1 MRNLF
6 NIYFFVCFW
15 SCSQRK
21 NCNTDNMSS
30 ELPQHFCKF
39 YGCFL
44 VRHVKL
50 WTQRNKTAVAYRQTK
65 AERALHLI
73 QFVVSKFI

>member
-1 MRNLF
+1 
-6 NIYFFVCFW
+6 
-15 SCSQRK
+15 
-21 NCNTDNMSS
+21 MSS